1 MTAPTS
7 APQTGCSGIYQIEH
21 VASGRKYVGSAVR
34 MKRRLSKHRTD
45 LRAGRHHSEKLQRAW
60 GKYGEGAFV
69 FSVLE
74 LVEDSL
80 LLEREQLWIERTAAV
95 VEGFNVCPRAGNC
108 RGRVLSEVHKQRL
121 AEALRGRTRPPEHS
135 AAFRGKPR
143 TAEVR
148 ARISAAKKGVPCAPE
163 VVAARKGRKQSAE
176 TRAKRAE
183 SMRRAWAARKAAQD
197 E

>member
-1 MTAPTS
+1 MT
-7 APQTGCSGIYQIEH
+7 
-21 VASGRKYVGSAVR
+21 VAA
-34 MKRRLSKHRTD
+34 
-45 LRAGRHHSEKLQRAW
+45 Q
-60 GKYGEGAFV
+60 
-69 FSVLE
+69 
-74 LVEDSL
+74 LV
-80 LLEREQLWIERTAAV
+80 A
-95 VEGFNVCPRAGNC
+95 
-108 RGRVLSEVHKQRL
+108 
-121 AEALRGRTRPPEHS
+121 
-135 AAFRGKPR
+135 KPR